1 MTYWFFV
8 TIGVGN
14 SLTPLGDSITQNND
28 NLSFIELQEQTS
40 EKL

>member
-1 MTYWFFV
+1 MTSWFFV
-8 TIGVGN
+8 TIDVGK

-28 NLSFIELQEQTS
+28 NVSLIELQEETS